1 MKNQQEYKDLS
12 LLYESIYEEGILS
25 RAGARVAGAKAATGQ
40 YFKNIG
46 STVMGKAA
54 PTSAGQASAD
64 AKIQY
69 AFQAAAKNLL
79 NDLQKLG
86 LLPKGQ
92 ISQQMQAQAEAAL
105 SEIVQDVAPKQQS
118 QPIQQQAR
126 TQLPPPKQQIQQPA
140 QEPVAQT
147 AQPEQLPQQEPAAEP
162 VKKATKPRKRKKA
175 NTKKLED
182 GWEQVGSSK
191 IRKVYSQ
198 SDEELA
204 PMPSSFVYFG
214 S

>member
-1 MKNQQEYKDLS
+1 MQNKQEYQDLS
-12 LLYESIYEEGILS
+12 FLYESIYEEGILS

-46 STVMGKAA
+46 STLKGQAA
-54 PTSAGQASAD
+54 PTGAGQAAAN
-64 AKIQY
+64 AKVQY
-69 AFQAAAKNLL
+69 AFQSAAKNLL

-92 ISQQMQAQAEAAL
+92 VSPQMQSQAEAAL
-105 SEIVQDVAPKQQS
+105 SEMIQDIAPQQQS
-118 QPIQQQAR
+118 QPTQQSR
-126 TQLPPPKQQIQQPA
+126 VQLPPPRQQTQPIQQEQPA
-140 QEPVAQT
+140 QVTQPEAQPAASAVAQPT
-147 AQPEQLPQQEPAAEP
+147 
-162 VKKATKPRKRKKA
+162 KKVTKPRKKKVA
-175 NTKKLED
+175 PKKTED
-182 GWEQVGSSK
+182 GWQQVGGSGK

-204 PMPSSFVYFG
+204 PMPSSFEYFG